1 MGSVAPP
8 VFRGNYTQHLP
19 CLGNTEHKPS
29 APQGALVFIS
39 SEMLAECEAFGIE
52 LNTSFPTMGSQGSMA
67 RVFFSI
73 KSSLTKKVRMCVEDI
88 LAKTEQFVRVPAV
101 VGFEKPFLAH
111 LRTEFLKAGC
121 AVLPQPGALVISAG
135 NNPHVVTAHVDRHG
149 LVFTEDGAQYAA
161 FHQKRKRNLPF
172 DEKRSVFEKIGPRF
186 VGEMVYSFDAD
197 SGAIDG
203 AGKVMSSAYDF
214 DAKTVQFTLDGLNA
228 LRRGTPLAYCS
239 RVSRAN
245 GRVSSQL
252 DNVLGVAMVRQ
263 LFEDGFNGTAI
274 LATEEEIGQSWKHIK
289 NYLDAHKVQ
298 SKHLITVDV
307 TPYQDAAA
315 VDEGRVI
322 LRNKDALADFNPAV
336 TARLRAYCQRTNT
349 PHEFKDEVIEA
360 ENAKLPEPKTLGK
373 TELGHIVKESQG
385 KINGTTLQVPVI
397 NYHSNKEETSDKAI
411 RNAYHA
417 LLAVVRA

>member
-1 MGSVAPP
+1 
-8 VFRGNYTQHLP
+8 
-19 CLGNTEHKPS
+19 
-29 APQGALVFIS
+29 
-39 SEMLAECEAFGIE
+39 
-52 LNTSFPTMGSQGSMA
+52 
-67 RVFFSI
+67 
-73 KSSLTKKVRMCVEDI
+73 MCVEDI

-101 VGFEKPFLAH
+101 VGFEKTFLAH
-111 LRTEFLKAGC
+111 LRKEFLDANC
-121 AVLPQPGALVISAG
+121 AVLPQPGALIVSAG
-135 NNPHVVTAHVDRHG
+135 KNPHIVTAHVDRHG
-149 LVFTEDGAQYAA
+149 LVFTENGAEYAA
-161 FHQKRKRNLPF
+161 FHQKHKRNLPF

-203 AGKVMSSAYDF
+203 AGNVTSSSFDF
-214 DAKTVQFTLDGLNA
+214 DTKHVHFTIDGLD
-228 LRRGTPLAYCS
+228 LLKRGTPLAYCS

-263 LFEDGFNGTAI
+263 LFADGFDGTAI
-274 LATEEEIGQSWKHIK
+274 LATEEEIGQSWKHIVQ
-289 NYLDAHKVQ
+289 YLDGHKIQ

-336 TARLRAYCQRTNT
+336 TARLRAYCAHANV
-349 PHEFKDEVIEA
+349 PYEFKDEVIGA
-360 ENAKLPEPKTLGK
+360 ENVKLAESKTLGK
-373 TELGHIVKESQG
+373 TELGHIIKSSAG
-385 KINGTTLQVPVI
+385 MLSGTTLQVPVI

-417 LLAVVRA
+417 LLAVVRV